1 MSSLLPSAY
10 CRYTRDP
17 SNSPVLGFHPPEDR
31 HLGDPSAPRCY
42 NKSRPAVSDDKVDD
56 HQFTSYH
63 RGDLSL
69 RYTYEDVDEFNLGG
83 ELIVLPIIVHVYRR
97 DFHLHWSEL
106 KDYFRDGNIPVLYGP
121 RISDTGTVQE
131 PMNEENFRKLVRRY
145 YMKSFSL
152 AWGPDTLVSERLF
165 ERGTGLSVQEFH
177 NAFED
182 ALFKG
187 LVLVDGPAAVCAMS
201 AENIAVKVSK
211 VWNTWHLDAV
221 PRARHALDY
230 LDRQW

>member
-1 MSSLLPSAY
+1 MSSLPPSAY

-42 NKSRPAVSDDKVDD
+42 NRSRPAVSDDKVDD

-63 RGDLSL
+63 CGDLSL
-69 RYTYEDVDEFNLGG
+69 RYTYEDVDEFHLG
-83 ELIVLPIIVHVYRR
+83 

-106 KDYFRDGNIPVLYGP
+106 KDYFRDGNIPVRYGP
-121 RISDTGTVQE
+121 RISDTSTVQE
-131 PMNEENFRKLVRRY
+131 LMNEGNFRKL
-145 YMKSFSL
+145 
-152 AWGPDTLVSERLF
+152 
-165 ERGTGLSVQEFH
+165 EFH

-182 ALFKG
+182 ALLKG
-187 LVLVDGPAAVCAMS
+187 LVLVDGPGAVCAMS

-211 VWNTWHLDAV
+211 DPEGGIQSIPLCGSA
-221 PRARHALDY
+221 
-230 LDRQW
+230 